1 MLTPTAWQGDLD
13 EHPDAF
19 ADAAAPWPRRRLL
32 GSGLALAGLAL
43 LGAAPS
49 FAADARLRPTDTDD
63 IGPFYPQSL
72 TPSEDFD
79 LTRLK
84 GHQASASGELLY
96 VSGRVLNPRGEP
108 VPNAVI
114 EVWQA
119 NAAGRYAHPG
129 DTSKSPLDPNF
140 EGFARIRSGPD
151 GGFRLKT
158 IYPGA
163 YGSRTRHIHYD
174 VRGQRSR
181 LITQMY
187 FQGEPKNESDELF
200 KAHSAEDR
208 KTLIARRGSPSGN
221 QEKDAVVAEWDIVLA
236 FG

>member
-1 MLTPTAWQGDLD
+1 MLTPTAPQGDHDGHAHALA
-13 EHPDAF
+13 E
-19 ADAAAPWPRRRLL
+19 AAAPWPRRRLL
-32 GSGLALAGLAL
+32 GSGLALAGLGL
-43 LGAAPS
+43 LGTAPG

-72 TPSEDFD
+72 TPTEDFD

-84 GHQASASGELLY
+84 GHEASASGELLY
-96 VSGRVLNPRGEP
+96 VSGRVLSPRGEP

-140 EGFARIRSGPD
+140 QGFARIRSGAD
-151 GGFRLKT
+151 GSFRLKT
-158 IYPGA
+158 IYPGS

-187 FQGEPKNESDELF
+187 FEGEPRNETDGLF
-200 KAHSAEDR
+200 KAHSGEDR
-208 KTLIARRGSPSGN
+208 KTLVARRGSPSGN
-221 QEKDAVVAEWDIVLA
+221 QERGAVVAEWDIVLA